1 MEGIMNLLSWIN
13 ENWAS
18 FMIIIITILAV
29 LSKVRMFY
37 LDWQNKTAEEKQE
50 EINKAI
56 TNAKIAIANNIL
68 SYVSDAEV
76 NWSAWMK
83 MGDIKR
89 SEVIKQLYIDYPIL
103 LQVVDQDELIQF
115 IDDCINKALEI
126 VREKIRNANQIM

>member
-50 EINKAI
+50 EIDKAI

-115 IDDCINKALEI
+115 IDECINKALEI

>member
-18 FMIIIITILAV
+18 LVTVIVIVLVI
-29 LSKVRMFY
+29 LSKARTFY
-37 LDWQNKTAEEKQE
+37 FDWKNKTEEEKQE
-50 EINKAI
+50 ELNKAI
-56 TNAKIAIANNIL
+56 KNAKIAIANNIL

-76 NWSAWMK
+76 NWSAWIK

-103 LQVVDQDELIQF
+103 LQVVNQDELIQF

-126 VREKIRNANQIM
+126 VREKIRNGNQIS

>member
-18 FMIIIITILAV
+18 LVTVIIIVLAI
-29 LSKVRMFY
+29 LSKVRTFY
-37 LDWQNKTAEEKQE
+37 LDWKNKTEEEKQE
-50 EINKAI
+50 ELDKAI
-56 TNAKIAIANNIL
+56 KNAKIAIANNIL

-103 LQVVDQDELIQF
+103 LQVVNQDELIQF

-126 VREKIRNANQIM
+126 VREKIRNGNQIS